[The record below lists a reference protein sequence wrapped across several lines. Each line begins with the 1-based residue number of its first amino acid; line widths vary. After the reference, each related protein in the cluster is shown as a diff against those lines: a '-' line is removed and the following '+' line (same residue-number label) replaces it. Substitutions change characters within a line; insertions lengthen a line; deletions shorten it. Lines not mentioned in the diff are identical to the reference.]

1 MSPFKKIATKCMLI
15 VATLLTACVAPNQ
28 ITKNT
33 PANPSGENQK
43 VDGKTSPSVPQN
55 PPTAPVIIDNS
66 TVIQKLNLPPN
77 TIDGDAFF
85 TDFRYEN
92 YLPSSQV
99 IAFKKRNGEINIRK
113 QSFANAFERELAMR
127 NLNNFQ
133 YTDNAVKKKFPEYL
147 VFKVHFIIYPEKYN
161 LNNNTYYL
169 QPNYTYRSKLNSYST
184 NRTYALGMPSSFI
197 WKYTGD
203 DSRLASFN
211 VTNGEVNAIHKFG
224 SSTST
229 SNRHAPITITP
240 DKFRTILS
248 EGTKHVEKYRTSTV
262 VYYSGY
268 AVTKPKVNTFK
279 CGIPSSDVYSYISC
293 SIDTEP
299 FKYLIENFMGEK
311 IKELSPKL
319 IPANGLDNN

>member
-1 MSPFKKIATKCMLI
+1 MSPLKQLATKSVI
-15 VATLLTACVAPNQ
+15 AVATLLTACVAPNQ

-33 PANPSGENQK
+33 PANPSGTNQK
-43 VDGKTSPSVPQN
+43 VDGKTSPSVSQN
-55 PPTAPVIIDNS
+55 PPTAPVISDNR
-66 TVIQKLNLPPN
+66 TDIQKLNLPQN

-99 IAFKKRNGEINIRK
+99 IALKKRNGEINIRK
-113 QSFANAFERELAMR
+113 QRFANAFERDLAIR
-127 NLNNFQ
+127 DQNNFR
-133 YTDNAVKKKFPEYL
+133 YTDDAVKKKFPEYL
-147 VFKVHFIIYPEKYN
+147 VFKVHFIIDPAKYN

-169 QPNYTYRSKLNSYST
+169 QPNYTYRSKLNSYSAD
-184 NRTYALGMPSSFI
+184 RAYARGMPSSFI
-197 WKYTGD
+197 WRYKEDG
-203 DSRLASFN
+203 SRLSSFD

-240 DKFRTILS
+240 DQFRTILR
-248 EGTKHVEKYRTSTV
+248 EGTAHIQQSRATGV

-279 CGIPSSDVYSYISC
+279 CGISPSDVFSTVSC